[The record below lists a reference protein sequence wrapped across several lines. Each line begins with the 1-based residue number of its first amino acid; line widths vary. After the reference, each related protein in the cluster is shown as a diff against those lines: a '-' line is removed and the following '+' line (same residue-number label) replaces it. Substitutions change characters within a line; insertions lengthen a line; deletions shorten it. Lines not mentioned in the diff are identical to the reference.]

1 MGCGDRQTTELSTIF
16 KCLESEVELVKGIV
30 YNLYTIPLNWSLTI
44 LLESKIYRR
53 ILVDGLSPVRQGFE
67 TLEVSHPPARLEP
80 LLQLQMRV
88 IQPSL
93 LSSTLATAGRYSS
106 KFRLLEERK
115 PAIAGCLSSNRTTKI
130 YVCSTHFLA
139 ERLYKV

>member
-53 ILVDGLSPVRQGFE
+53 ILVDGLRPVRQGFE
-67 TLEVSHPPARLEP
+67 TLEVYSLNLPLIPYTHARLKS
-80 LLQLQMRV
+80 V
-88 IQPSL
+88 
-93 LSSTLATAGRYSS
+93 Y
-106 KFRLLEERK
+106 
-115 PAIAGCLSSNRTTKI
+115 
-130 YVCSTHFLA
+130 YTHIF
-139 ERLYKV
+139 